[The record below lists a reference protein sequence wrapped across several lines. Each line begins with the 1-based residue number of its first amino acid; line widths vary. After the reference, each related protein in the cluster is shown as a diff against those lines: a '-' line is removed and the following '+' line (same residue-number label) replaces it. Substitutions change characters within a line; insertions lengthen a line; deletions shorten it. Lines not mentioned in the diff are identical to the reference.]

1 MNDSF
6 TTRDLSLAEERASL
20 GHVVGRALGSAFEVL
35 CVPNLKNQP
44 CATKVFRQ
52 MKPVIYNNSSLS
64 ITKKNN
70 PNHIK
75 RPMNAFMV
83 WSQIERRKICEQQ
96 PEMHNAEIS
105 KRLGRHWK
113 TLSEEERNPF
123 IEEAER
129 LRQLHMQEYPDYK
142 YRPRKKTVKPP
153 PKPSSTKKQRKSSTS
168 SSLQRNDSN
177 NNHHHTHAMSSAPG
191 KSTATSTTSKAF
203 ASAFGTKERSV
214 SPPTATAKSLTAT
227 TVSSRHRVANKLSNV
242 NPSRLKVQL
251 TIDKKFKD
259 SIRNSRQHMQ
269 QQQRPGASPPPSYQ
283 QYAPPPPTVTAKVP
297 SSPSCEPPDSPES
310 ASFYDDS
317 SSQLLDAKLNAAV
330 LAVSQKVRSGTLP
343 GDRDYGQ
350 YQAFRRKRLIDT
362 LSTLNVKLE
371 PMDIDE
377 QPLRCEESLIKQEP
391 VDCESETAAVGC
403 ARVHE
408 NPSLSDLDS
417 LMVTDL
423 LDISPEFK
431 VDLDT
436 LTTELEFDTASS
448 SSGSHLEFSCTP
460 DVSVMLSEFGVHNDW
475 QDTSFSLI
483 NC

>member
-6 TTRDLSLAEERASL
+6 TTRDLSLAEEHASL
-20 GHVVGRALGSAFEVL
+20 GHVVGRALGQ
-35 CVPNLKNQP
+35 VPNLKNQP

-105 KRLGRHWK
+105 KRLGRQWK

-142 YRPRKKTVKPP
+142 YRPRKKT
-153 PKPSSTKKQRKSSTS
+153 
-168 SSLQRNDSN
+168 
-177 NNHHHTHAMSSAPG
+177 MSSAPG
-191 KSTATSTTSKAF
+191 KSTVTSTTSKAF

-269 QQQRPGASPPPSYQ
+269 QQQRPVASPPPSYQ

-310 ASFYDDS
+310 ASFYDD

-362 LSTLNVKLE
+362 LSTLSVKLE

>member
-1 MNDSF
+1 MSR
-6 TTRDLSLAEERASL
+6 T
-20 GHVVGRALGSAFEVL
+20 GSAPNGMVSFL
-35 CVPNLKNQP
+35 VPGRSTEM
-44 CATKVFRQ
+44 ATLPNTYLSEGMVHPPPLPPPLYITSLRWL
-52 MKPVIYNNSSLS
+52 SSQAP
-64 ITKKNN
+64 TKKNN